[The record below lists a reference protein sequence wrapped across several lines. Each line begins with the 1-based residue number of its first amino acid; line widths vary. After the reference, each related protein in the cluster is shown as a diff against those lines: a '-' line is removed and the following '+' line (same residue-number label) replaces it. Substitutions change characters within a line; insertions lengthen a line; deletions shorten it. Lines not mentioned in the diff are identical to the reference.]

1 MNPSNTSER
10 AFEEA
15 IESALL
21 SSGYL
26 NSYPQDF
33 DAKIGID
40 TTQLFNFIEDTQ
52 PDTWNELKARAY
64 ASNTQ
69 RAREGFTKRLVQELD
84 KRGTVDVLRHGVT
97 DYGVDIKLAYFKPA
111 HALTQQLI
119 NLYNANRVTVTRQL
133 PYEPTSNKTID
144 LCLLVNGIPTATAE
158 LKNPSTG
165 QNMKHAINQYR
176 TDRDPSNLTL
186 SKRAIVHFAV
196 DPYDVYMTTK
206 LSGVQT
212 RFFPFNQGSGG
223 AGRDGGAGNPANKTG
238 YRTAYLWEN
247 VWQRDIWMDILYR
260 FVHRPGKDSSAIVF
274 PRLHQWHA
282 VQELEKTAKSDGAG
296 YSYLVQH
303 SAGSGKSITIGWL
316 AHRLSNLH
324 SDNDAKVFDK
334 VVVITD
340 RRVLDRQLQET
351 IYQLEHAHGVVAKID
366 RDSAQLAREL
376 VSEGAKIIITTLQ
389 KFSYVMDRIADA
401 PHRKYAVI
409 IDEAHSSQT
418 GDSARNLRAALS
430 ASKAL
435 QEAEHADA
443 ADETQRGDGQ
453 DQVAKIVAGRGRNQP
468 NISFF
473 AFTATPK
480 ATTLELFG
488 KKTENRIDE
497 RFIPF
502 HIYSMR
508 QAIQEEFILDVLKNY
523 TTYHTYWRI
532 QKSTSE
538 DPTYDQRR
546 AKTAIARF
554 VSLEPHQLDQ
564 KSEIIVEHYRQNVA
578 HRINGRAKA
587 MVVTSS
593 RLHAVRYKQAI
604 DRYIRNKGYKDASA
618 LVAFSGKVIDDAD
631 EFSESAMNGF
641 RESETA
647 EKFNTDEYH
656 ILIVAEKFQTG
667 FDQPLLHTMY
677 VDKTLTGLNAV
688 QTLSRLNRI
697 HPDKT
702 ETFVLDFRNE
712 VEQIQNAFAPWYER
726 TEAIPTDPNIL
737 WDAHRQLMGLP
748 VIHKQE
754 IKPTVDA
761 LRTHKKTNNHQQIHK
776 LLDPAIARFNQL
788 DPETQTEFRDALK
801 RFISLYRFI
810 AQIISFTDH
819 DMENDYTYARAL
831 DALLPKDQTIGI
843 DISQEVELTHLR
855 IEQTYKG
862 SASIVE
868 GDSEVRAM
876 IADRGKDY
884 AADEEALS
892 KIINTLNERFGT
904 EFTEADQLLFD
915 QIEHELVSNQE
926 IQNQARSNNF
936 DNFELEFNKQFIPTA
951 LKRMDDNDAI
961 LEMLLANDPTFRQA
975 VTQFYADRIY
985 RVARG
990 EEQPRMSSA
999 T

>member
-1 MNPSNTSER
+1 MHTSNTSEQ
-10 AFEEA
+10 AFEET

-21 SSGYL
+21 NNGYL

-33 DAKIGID
+33 NAKIGID
-40 TTQLFNFIEDTQ
+40 TTQLFNFIENTQ
-52 PDTWNELKARAY
+52 PDIWNELKARAY
-64 ASNTQ
+64 ASDTQ
-69 RAREGFTKRLVQELD
+69 RAREGFTKRLAQELD

-97 DYGVDIKLAYFKPA
+97 DYGVDIRLAYFKPA
-111 HALTQQLI
+111 HALTPQLL
-119 NLYNANRVTVTRQL
+119 NLYNANRVTITRQL

-158 LKNPSTG
+158 LKNPTTG
-165 QNMKHAINQYR
+165 QTIEHAIKQYR
-176 TDRDPSNLTL
+176 TDRDPSNITL
-186 SKRAIVHFAV
+186 SKRAIVHFAI
-196 DPYDVYMTTK
+196 DPYNAYMTTK
-206 LSGVQT
+206 LSGVET
-212 RFFPFNQGSGG
+212 RFLPFNQGSGG
-223 AGRDGGAGNPANKTG
+223 AGQDGGAGNPANNTS

-247 VWQRDIWMDILYR
+247 VWQRDTWMDILYR
-260 FVHRPGKDSSAIVF
+260 FVHTPDKDSTAIVF

-282 VQELEKTAKSDGAG
+282 VQKLENTAKSDGPG
-296 YSYLVQH
+296 HSYLVQH

-324 SDNDAKVFDK
+324 NDNDIKVFDK

-340 RRVLDRQLQET
+340 RRVLDRQLQQT

-366 RDSAQLAREL
+366 QDSAQLAREL

-389 KFSYVMDRIADA
+389 KFSYVMDRIAEA
-401 PHRKYAVI
+401 PKRKYAVI

-430 ASKAL
+430 TSQAL
-435 QEAEHADA
+435 QEAEETDA
-443 ADETQRGDGQ
+443 TDEAKRGDAQ
-453 DQVAKIVAGRGRNQP
+453 DQLAKIVAGRGRNQP

-488 KKTENRIDE
+488 HKINDLSDGK
-497 RFIPF
+497 FVPF
-502 HIYSMR
+502 HIYSMH

-523 TTYHTYWRI
+523 TTYHTYWHI
-532 QKSTSE
+532 QKNTPE

-554 VSLEPHQLDQ
+554 VSLEPHQLDR

-578 HRINGRAKA
+578 HRINRKAKA

-604 DRYIRNKGYKDASA
+604 DRYIRNKKYQDVSA

-631 EFSESAMNGF
+631 EFTEAGMNGF

-647 EKFNTDEYH
+647 ERFNTNQHH

-697 HPDKT
+697 HHDKT

-712 VEQIQNAFAPWYER
+712 VEQIQNAFAPWYGR
-726 TEAIPTDPNIL
+726 TEAIPTDPNLL
-737 WDAHRQLMGLP
+737 WDAHRQLMGMP
-748 VIHKQE
+748 VIHKHE
-754 IKPTVDA
+754 IKPAVDA
-761 LRTHKKTNNHQQIHK
+761 LLKHKKTNNHQLIHA
-776 LLDPAIARFNQL
+776 LLDPAISRFNQL

-810 AQIISFTDH
+810 AQIINFTDH
-819 DMENDYTYARAL
+819 DMENDYAYARAL
-831 DALLPKDQTIGI
+831 DALLPKDQTRGI
-843 DISQEVELTHLR
+843 DISPEVELTHLR

-868 GDSEVRAM
+868 GDGEVIAV

-892 KIINTLNERFGT
+892 KIINTLNDRFGT

-961 LEMLLANDPTFRQA
+961 LEMLLANDPAFRQA
-975 VTQFYADRIY
+975 VTQFYANRIY

-990 EEQPRMSSA
+990 EEQPRMTA
-999 T
+999 AA